1 VGGVGF
7 VSWLYE
13 PEDQKHDLDESDVRI
28 RPNPKGSRPRTKR
41 RPNYDDLPQGMVLTV
56 NLARYQV
63 LTDSGE
69 ITATLAKELRKQGA
83 VVGDQ
88 VYLDGD
94 LTGDKGSLARIVKIA
109 PRKTLLRRSAEDDK
123 FNEQPIVANADQLAI
138 VMASANPDPNIGLLD
153 RYLASAFAS
162 GLDAILIMTKTDVS
176 EPTEFLEN
184 LQGLPIKIFKTRND
198 DFKLEELKKALAE
211 KKTVF
216 VGYSG
221 VGKSTLVNALT
232 GTTLDTGDV
241 NAVTG
246 KGKHT
251 SSAAKAIPLEDGWL
265 IDTPGVRT
273 FGLGLIEKDD
283 LLGAFEDIAVITTD
297 CPRGC
302 EHQLETAGCAL
313 NEENEIPLARLNSFR
328 RLLTVLDA
336 EQWERR

>member
-1 VGGVGF
+1 M
-7 VSWLYE
+7 SWLYE
-13 PEDQKHDLDESDVRI
+13 PADHKHDLDESDVRI

-63 LTDSGE
+63 LTEDGE

-88 VYLDGD
+88 VFLDGD
-94 LTGDKGSLARIVKIA
+94 LSGNKGTLARIVKIA

-123 FNEQPIVANADQLAI
+123 LSEQPIVANADQLAI

-153 RYLASAFAS
+153 RYLVSAFAS
-162 GLDAILIMTKTDVS
+162 GLDAILIMTKTDVND
-176 EPTEFLEN
+176 PKEFLEN
-184 LQGLPIKIFKTRND
+184 LQGLPITVFKTRSD
-198 DFKLEELKKALAE
+198 DFELDELVNALAD

-232 GTTLDTGDV
+232 GTQLDTGDV

-273 FGLGLIEKDD
+273 FGLGLIEKED
-283 LLGAFEDIAVITTD
+283 LLGAFEDIAEITTN
-297 CPRGC
+297 CQRGC
-302 EHQLETAGCAL
+302 EHQLRTAGCAL
-313 NEENEIPLARLNSFR
+313 NGENEIPLARLNSFR
-328 RLLTVLDA
+328 RLLTVLDS

>member
-1 VGGVGF
+1 M
-7 VSWLYE
+7 SWLYE

-41 RPNYDDLPQGMVLTV
+41 RPNYDALPQGMVLTV

-94 LTGDKGSLARIVKIA
+94 LTGTKGTLARIVKIA
-109 PRKTLLRRSAEDDK
+109 PRKTLLRRSAEDEK

-138 VMASANPDPNIGLLD
+138 VMSSANPDPNIGLLD

-162 GLDAILIMTKTDVS
+162 GLDAILIMTKTDIHQ
-176 EPTEFLEN
+176 PDEFLEN
-184 LQGLPIKIFKTRND
+184 LQGLPIKIFKTRID
-198 DFKLEELKKALAE
+198 DFKLKELKKTLAN

-232 GTTLDTGDV
+232 GTTLDTGNV
-241 NAVTG
+241 NSVTG

-251 SSAAKAIPLEDGWL
+251 SSAAKAIAIEDGWL

-283 LLGAFEDIAVITTD
+283 LLGAFEDIAEITND

-302 EHQLETAGCAL
+302 EHQLETAMCAL
-313 NEENEIPLARLNSFR
+313 NEENDIPVVRLKSFR
-328 RLLTVLDA
+328 RLLKVLEA
-336 EQWERR
+336 EQWERK

>member
-1 VGGVGF
+1 L
-7 VSWLYE
+7 SWLYE

-63 LTDSGE
+63 LTDNGE

-94 LTGDKGSLARIVKIA
+94 LTGTKGTLARIVKIA
-109 PRKTLLRRSAEDDK
+109 PRKTLLRRSAEDEK

-138 VMASANPDPNIGLLD
+138 VMSSANPDPNIGLLD

-162 GLDAILIMTKTDVS
+162 GLDAILIMTKTDVHQ
-176 EPTEFLEN
+176 PNDFLEN
-184 LQGLPIKIFKTRND
+184 LQGLPIKIFKSRID
-198 DFKLEELKKALAE
+198 DFKLEELKKTLAN
-211 KKTVF
+211 KMTVF

-221 VGKSTLVNALT
+221 VGKSTLINALT
-232 GTTLDTGDV
+232 GTTLDTGNV

-251 SSAAKAIPLEDGWL
+251 SSAAKAIAIEDGWL

-283 LLGAFEDIAVITTD
+283 LLGAFEDIAEITND

-302 EHQLETAGCAL
+302 EHQLETAKCAL
-313 NEENEIPLARLNSFR
+313 NEENDIPLVRLNSFR
-328 RLLTVLDA
+328 RLLKVLEA
-336 EQWERR
+336 EQWERK

>member
-1 VGGVGF
+1 M
-7 VSWLYE
+7 SWLYE

-162 GLDAILIMTKTDVS
+162 GLEAILIMTKTDVS

-198 DFKLEELKKALAE
+198 DFKLEQLKKALAE

>member
-1 VGGVGF
+1 
-7 VSWLYE
+7 
-13 PEDQKHDLDESDVRI
+13 
-28 RPNPKGSRPRTKR
+28 
-41 RPNYDDLPQGMVLTV
+41 
-56 NLARYQV
+56 V

-162 GLDAILIMTKTDVS
+162 GLDAILIMTKTDVN

-184 LQGLPIKIFKTRND
+184 LQGLPIKIFKTRSD
-198 DFKLEELKKALAE
+198 DFKLEQLKKALAE

-283 LLGAFEDIAVITTD
+283 LLGAFEDIAEITTN

>member
-1 VGGVGF
+1 M
-7 VSWLYE
+7 SWLYE

-28 RPNPKGSRPRTKR
+28 RANPKGSRPRTKR
-41 RPNYDDLPQGMVLTV
+41 RPNYDDLPQGMVLKV

-63 LTDSGE
+63 LTDNGE

-94 LTGDKGSLARIVKIA
+94 LTGTKGTLARIVKIA
-109 PRKTLLRRSAEDDK
+109 LRKTLLRRSAEDEK

-138 VMASANPDPNIGLLD
+138 VMSSANPDPNIGLLD

-162 GLDAILIMTKTDVS
+162 GLDAILIMTKTDVHK
-176 EPTEFLEN
+176 PDEFLEN
-184 LQGLPIKIFKTRND
+184 LQGLPIKIFKTRID
-198 DFKLEELKKALAE
+198 DFKLDELKKTLAH

-251 SSAAKAIPLEDGWL
+251 SSAAKAIAIEEGWL

-283 LLGAFEDIAVITTD
+283 LLGAFEDIAEITND

-302 EHQLETAGCAL
+302 EHQLQTAKCAL
-313 NEENEIPLARLNSFR
+313 NEENDIPLARLNSFR
-328 RLLTVLDA
+328 RLLKVLEA
-336 EQWERR
+336 EQWERK

>member
-1 VGGVGF
+1 M
-7 VSWLYE
+7 SWLYE

-41 RPNYDDLPQGMVLTV
+41 RPNYDSLPQGMVLTV

-63 LTDSGE
+63 LTDLGE

-94 LTGDKGSLARIVKIA
+94 LSGAKGSLARIVKIA

-123 FNEQPIVANADQLAI
+123 SSEQPIVANADQLAI
-138 VMASANPDPNIGLLD
+138 VMASSNPDPNIGLLD
-153 RYLASAFAS
+153 RYLATGFAA
-162 GLDAILIMTKTDVS
+162 GLEAILVMTKTDIE
-176 EPTEFLEN
+176 EPQEFLED
-184 LQGLPIKIFKTRND
+184 LRGLPIKIFKTRSD
-198 DFKLEELKKALAE
+198 DFDLTELRKTLAG

-232 GTTLDTGDV
+232 GTSLETGDV
-241 NAVTG
+241 NSITG

-251 SSAAKAIPLEDGWL
+251 SSAAKAIPLDDGWL

-273 FGLGLIEKDD
+273 FGLALIEKDD
-283 LLGAFEDIAVITTD
+283 LLGAFEDIAELTTS
-297 CPRGC
+297 CQRGC
-302 EHQLETAGCAL
+302 DHQVESIGCAL
-313 NEENEIPLARLNSFR
+313 NEENSVPLARLNSFR
-328 RLLTVLDA
+328 RLLKVLEA
-336 EQWERR
+336 EQWERK

>member
-1 VGGVGF
+1 MDGSGF

-13 PEDQKHDLDESDVRI
+13 PENQKHDLDESDVRI

-83 VVGDQ
+83 VVGDI

-94 LTGDKGSLARIVKIA
+94 LSGAKGSLARIVKIA
-109 PRKTLLRRSAEDDK
+109 DRKTLLRRSSEDDSL
-123 FNEQPIVANADQLAI
+123 NEQPIVANADQLAV
-138 VMASANPDPNIGLLD
+138 VMASANPEPNIGLLD

-162 GLDAILIMTKTDVS
+162 GLDAILIMTKTDIKDPS
-176 EPTEFLEN
+176 EFLEN
-184 LQGLPIKIFKTRND
+184 LQGLPISIFKTRSD
-198 DFKLEELKKALAE
+198 DFKLSELRDQLAG

-232 GTTLDTGDV
+232 GTELDTGDV

-251 SSAAKAIPLEDGWL
+251 SSAAKAIALDDGWL

-273 FGLGLIEKDD
+273 FGLGLIERDD
-283 LLGAFEDIAVITTD
+283 LLGAFEDIAEITTN

-302 EHQLETAGCAL
+302 EHQLETVGCAL
-313 NEENEIPLARLNSFR
+313 NEENQIPIARLNSFR
-328 RLLTVLDA
+328 RLLKVLEA

>member
-1 VGGVGF
+1 M
-7 VSWLYE
+7 SWLYE

-41 RPNYDDLPQGMVLTV
+41 RPNYDDLPVGMVLTV
-56 NLARYQV
+56 NLARYEV
-63 LTDSGE
+63 LVEGKQ

-94 LTGDKGSLARIVKIA
+94 LGGAKGSLARIVKIK
-109 PRKTLLRRSAEDDK
+109 PRKTLLRRSAEDDSQA
-123 FNEQPIVANADQLAI
+123 EQPIVANADQLAV
-138 VMASANPDPNIGLLD
+138 VMSSSNPEPNIGLLD

-162 GLDAILIMTKTDVS
+162 GLDVILVLTKTDVS
-176 EPTEFLEN
+176 EAKEFLEI
-184 LQGLPIKIFKTRND
+184 LKGLPIKIFKTRND
-198 DFKLEELKKALAE
+198 DFKLDELRAQLKGLI
-211 KKTVF
+211 TVF

-232 GTTLDTGDV
+232 GTTLDTGEV

-265 IDTPGVRT
+265 IDTPGIRT

-283 LLGAFEDIAVITTD
+283 LLGAFPEIAEITTE

-302 EHQLETAGCAL
+302 AHQAESTGCSLNLE
-313 NEENEIPLARLNSFR
+313 NDIPVARLISFR
-328 RLLTVLDA
+328 RLLKVLEA
-336 EQWERR
+336 EQWTKR

>member
-1 VGGVGF
+1 M
-7 VSWLYE
+7 SWLYE

-63 LTDSGE
+63 LTDNGE

-94 LTGDKGSLARIVKIA
+94 LTGEKGSLARIVKIA
-109 PRKTLLRRSAEDDK
+109 PRKTLLRRSAEDEK

-138 VMASANPDPNIGLLD
+138 VMSSANPEPNIGLLD

-184 LQGLPIKIFKTRND
+184 LQGLPIKIFKSRSD
-198 DFKLEELKKALAE
+198 DFKLDELKKILAN

-283 LLGAFEDIAVITTD
+283 LLGAFEDIAEITND

-302 EHQLETAGCAL
+302 EHQLETANCAL

-328 RLLTVLDA
+328 RLLKVLEA

>member
-1 VGGVGF
+1 M
-7 VSWLYE
+7 SWLYE

-184 LQGLPIKIFKTRND
+184 LQGLPIKIFKTRSD
-198 DFKLEELKKALAE
+198 DFKLEQLKKALAE

-283 LLGAFEDIAVITTD
+283 LLGAFEDIAEITTN

-328 RLLTVLDA
+328 RLLTVLDS

>member
-1 VGGVGF
+1 VDGDGF
-7 VSWLYE
+7 LSWLYE

-63 LTDSGE
+63 LTDNGE

-94 LTGDKGSLARIVKIA
+94 LTGTKGTLARIVKIA
-109 PRKTLLRRSAEDDK
+109 PRKTLLRRSAEDEK

-138 VMASANPDPNIGLLD
+138 VMSSANPDPNIGLLD

-162 GLDAILIMTKTDVS
+162 GLDAILIMTKTDVHQ
-176 EPTEFLEN
+176 PDDFLEN
-184 LQGLPIKIFKTRND
+184 LQGLPIKIFKSRID
-198 DFKLEELKKALAE
+198 DFKLEELKKTLAN
-211 KKTVF
+211 KMTVF

-221 VGKSTLVNALT
+221 VGKSTLINALT
-232 GTTLDTGDV
+232 GTTLDTGNV

-251 SSAAKAIPLEDGWL
+251 SSAAKAIAIEDGWL

-283 LLGAFEDIAVITTD
+283 LLGAFEDIAEITND

-302 EHQLETAGCAL
+302 EHQLETAKCAL
-313 NEENEIPLARLNSFR
+313 NEENDIPLVRLNSFR
-328 RLLTVLDA
+328 RLLKVLEA
-336 EQWERR
+336 EQWERK

>member
-1 VGGVGF
+1 M
-7 VSWLYE
+7 SWLYE

-198 DFKLEELKKALAE
+198 DFKLEQLKKALAE

>member
-1 VGGVGF
+1 VDGDGF
-7 VSWLYE
+7 LSWLYE

-41 RPNYDDLPQGMVLTV
+41 TPNYDDLPQGMVLTV

-63 LTDSGE
+63 LTDNGE

-94 LTGDKGSLARIVKIA
+94 LTGTKGTLARIVKIA
-109 PRKTLLRRSAEDDK
+109 PRKTLLRRSAEDEK

-138 VMASANPDPNIGLLD
+138 VMSSANPDPNIGLLD

-162 GLDAILIMTKTDVS
+162 GLDAILIMTKTDVHQ
-176 EPTEFLEN
+176 PDDFLEN
-184 LQGLPIKIFKTRND
+184 LQGLPIKIFKTRID
-198 DFKLEELKKALAE
+198 DFKLEELKKTLAH

-221 VGKSTLVNALT
+221 VGKSTLINALT
-232 GTTLDTGDV
+232 GTTLDTGNV

-251 SSAAKAIPLEDGWL
+251 SSAAKAIDIEDGWL

-283 LLGAFEDIAVITTD
+283 LLGAFEDIAEITND

-302 EHQLETAGCAL
+302 EHQLETAKCAL
-313 NEENEIPLARLNSFR
+313 NEENDIPLVRLNSFR
-328 RLLTVLDA
+328 RLLKVLEA
-336 EQWERR
+336 EQWERK

>member
-1 VGGVGF
+1 MDGVVF

-41 RPNYDDLPQGMVLTV
+41 RPNYDNLPQGMVLTV

-63 LTDSGE
+63 LTDQGE

-94 LTGDKGSLARIVKIA
+94 LTGVKGSLARIVKIA

-123 FNEQPIVANADQLAI
+123 LSEQPIVANADQLAI
-138 VMASANPDPNIGLLD
+138 VMASANPEPNIGLLD
-153 RYLASAFAS
+153 RYLASAFAA
-162 GLDAILIMTKTDVS
+162 GLDAILIMTKTDIHQ
-176 EPTEFLEN
+176 PTEFLQN
-184 LQGLPIKIFKTRND
+184 LQGLPIEIFKTRSD
-198 DFKLEELKKALAE
+198 DFNLEELKKSLAG

-232 GTTLDTGDV
+232 GTSLDTGDV

-251 SSAAKAIPLEDGWL
+251 SSAAKAIPIDSGWL

-273 FGLGLIEKDD
+273 FGLALIEKDD
-283 LLGAFEDIAVITTD
+283 LLGAFEDIAQITTA

-302 EHQLETAGCAL
+302 EHQLESAGCAL
-313 NEENEIPLARLNSFR
+313 NEENNIPVARLESFR
-328 RLLTVLDA
+328 RLLKVLEA

>member
-1 VGGVGF
+1 M
-7 VSWLYE
+7 SWLYE

-28 RPNPKGSRPRTKR
+28 RANPKGSRPRTKR

-63 LTDSGE
+63 LTDNGE

-94 LTGDKGSLARIVKIA
+94 LTGTKGTLARIVKIA
-109 PRKTLLRRSAEDDK
+109 LRKTLLRRSAEDEK

-138 VMASANPDPNIGLLD
+138 VMSSANPDPNIGLLD

-162 GLDAILIMTKTDVS
+162 GLDAILIMTKTDVHK
-176 EPTEFLEN
+176 PDEFLEN
-184 LQGLPIKIFKTRND
+184 LQGLPIKIFKTRID
-198 DFKLEELKKALAE
+198 DFKLDELKKTLAH

-251 SSAAKAIPLEDGWL
+251 SSAAKAIAIEEGWL

-283 LLGAFEDIAVITTD
+283 LLGAFEDIAEITND

-302 EHQLETAGCAL
+302 EHQLQTAKCAL
-313 NEENEIPLARLNSFR
+313 NEENDIPLARLNSFR
-328 RLLTVLDA
+328 RLLKVLEA
-336 EQWERR
+336 EQWERK

>member
-1 VGGVGF
+1 M
-7 VSWLYE
+7 SWLYE

-28 RPNPKGSRPRTKR
+28 RANPKGSRPRTKR

-63 LTDSGE
+63 LTDNGE

-94 LTGDKGSLARIVKIA
+94 LTGTKGTLARIVKIA
-109 PRKTLLRRSAEDDK
+109 PRKTLLRRSAEDEK

-138 VMASANPDPNIGLLD
+138 VMSSANPDPNIGLLD

-162 GLDAILIMTKTDVS
+162 GLDAILIMTKTDVHK
-176 EPTEFLEN
+176 PDEFLEN
-184 LQGLPIKIFKTRND
+184 LQGLPIKIFKTRID
-198 DFKLEELKKALAE
+198 DFKLDELKKTLAH

-251 SSAAKAIPLEDGWL
+251 SSAAKAIAIEEGWL

-283 LLGAFEDIAVITTD
+283 LLGAFEDIAEITND

-302 EHQLETAGCAL
+302 EHQLQTAKCAL
-313 NEENEIPLARLNSFR
+313 NEENDIPLARLNSFR
-328 RLLTVLDA
+328 RLLKVLEA
-336 EQWERR
+336 EQWERK

>member
-1 VGGVGF
+1 M
-7 VSWLYE
+7 SWLYE

-184 LQGLPIKIFKTRND
+184 LQGLPIKIFKTRSD
-198 DFKLEELKKALAE
+198 DFKLEQLKKALAE

-283 LLGAFEDIAVITTD
+283 LLGAFEDIAEITTN

-313 NEENEIPLARLNSFR
+313 NEENEITLARLNSFR

>member
-1 VGGVGF
+1 M
-7 VSWLYE
+7 SWLYE

-63 LTDSGE
+63 LTDNGE

-94 LTGDKGSLARIVKIA
+94 LTGTKGTLARIVKIA
-109 PRKTLLRRSAEDDK
+109 PRKTLLRRSAEDEK

-138 VMASANPDPNIGLLD
+138 VMSSANPDPNIGLLD

-162 GLDAILIMTKTDVS
+162 GLDAILIMTKTDVHQ
-176 EPTEFLEN
+176 PDDFLEN
-184 LQGLPIKIFKTRND
+184 LQGLPIKIFKSRID
-198 DFKLEELKKALAE
+198 DFKLEELKKTLAN
-211 KKTVF
+211 KMTVF

-221 VGKSTLVNALT
+221 VGKSTLINALT
-232 GTTLDTGDV
+232 GTTLDTGNV

-251 SSAAKAIPLEDGWL
+251 SSAAKAIAIEDGWL

-283 LLGAFEDIAVITTD
+283 LLGAFEDIAEITND

-302 EHQLETAGCAL
+302 EHQLETAKCAL
-313 NEENEIPLARLNSFR
+313 NEENDIPLVRLNSFR
-328 RLLTVLDA
+328 RLLKVLEA
-336 EQWERR
+336 EQWERK

>member
-1 VGGVGF
+1 L
-7 VSWLYE
+7 SWLYE

-41 RPNYDDLPQGMVLTV
+41 RPNYDDLPVGMVLTV
-56 NLARYQV
+56 NLARYEV
-63 LTDSGE
+63 LVDGRQ

-94 LTGDKGSLARIVKIA
+94 LGGAKGSLARIVQIK
-109 PRKTLLRRSAEDDK
+109 PRKTLLRRSAEDDSQA
-123 FNEQPIVANADQLAI
+123 EQPIVANADQLAV
-138 VMASANPDPNIGLLD
+138 VMSSSNPEPNIGLLD

-162 GLDAILIMTKTDVS
+162 GLDVILVLTKTDVAKAK
-176 EPTEFLEN
+176 EFLEI
-184 LQGLPIKIFKTRND
+184 LKGLPIKIFKTRSD
-198 DFKLEELKKALAE
+198 DFKLDELREQLKGLI
-211 KKTVF
+211 TVF

-232 GTTLDTGDV
+232 GTTLDTGEV

-265 IDTPGVRT
+265 IDTPGIRT

-283 LLGAFEDIAVITTD
+283 LLGAFPEIAEITND

-302 EHQLETAGCAL
+302 AHQAESTGCAL
-313 NEENEIPLARLNSFR
+313 NQENDIPVARLTSFR
-328 RLLTVLDA
+328 RLLKVLEA
-336 EQWERR
+336 EQWTKR

>member
-1 VGGVGF
+1 M
-7 VSWLYE
+7 SWLYE
-13 PEDQKHDLDESDVRI
+13 PGDQKHDLDESDVRI

-41 RPNYDDLPQGMVLTV
+41 RPNYDALPVGMVLTV

-63 LTDSGE
+63 LTENGE

-94 LTGDKGSLARIVKIA
+94 LTGDKGSLARIVKIG

-162 GLDAILIMTKTDVS
+162 GLDAILIMTKTDV
-176 EPTEFLEN
+176 EEAKEFLEN
-184 LQGLPIKIFKTRND
+184 LQGLPIKIFKTRSD
-198 DFKLEELKKALAE
+198 SFKLKDLKKSLSG

-283 LLGAFEDIAVITTD
+283 LLGAFEDIAEITNG

-302 EHQLETAGCAL
+302 AHQLETANCVL

-328 RLLTVLDA
+328 RLLKVLEA

>member
-1 VGGVGF
+1 MDGFGF

-13 PEDQKHDLDESDVRI
+13 PENQKHDLDESDVRI

-63 LTDSGE
+63 LADSGE

-83 VVGDQ
+83 VVGDI

-94 LTGDKGSLARIVKIA
+94 LSGAKGSLARIVKIA
-109 PRKTLLRRSAEDDK
+109 DRKTLLRRSSEDDSL
-123 FNEQPIVANADQLAI
+123 NEQPIVANANQLAV
-138 VMASANPDPNIGLLD
+138 VMASANPEPNIGLLD
-153 RYLASAFAS
+153 RYLASAFAAR
-162 GLDAILIMTKTDVS
+162 LDAILIMTKTDVKDPS
-176 EPTEFLEN
+176 EFLEN
-184 LQGLPIKIFKTRND
+184 LKGLPISIFKTRSD
-198 DFKLEELKKALAE
+198 DFDLAELKNQLAG

-232 GTTLDTGDV
+232 GTELDTGDV

-251 SSAAKAIPLEDGWL
+251 SSAAKAIALDDGWL

-283 LLGAFEDIAVITTD
+283 LLGAFEDIAEITTN

-302 EHQLETAGCAL
+302 DHQSVTAGCAL
-313 NEENEIPLARLNSFR
+313 NEENQIPIARLNSFR
-328 RLLTVLDA
+328 RLLKVLEA